1 MSEEFARYNESLYID
16 KCNSLMH
23 ELPSFCKTYYQ
34 GMQLRLTSRSQ
45 YNYLIKMRVFLN
57 FLVETNPTLTNK
69 EIKDITLTDINNLNA
84 SDMEEFINW
93 LLLRTSRDG
102 KNKNSKSTAEN
113 YIASLSS
120 VFTYFVGKDMLD
132 RNPVRGLV
140 REKKKKKK
148 IIYLE
153 KDDMNTLLD
162 ATWDG
167 YELSK
172 KQQEFRNKGNTAI
185 RDGCIMQI
193 LLDTGIRV
201 TELVGLDVEDVD
213 LKHNRLS
220 IHRKGD
226 KDDIVSFSDATADII
241 KGYLDER
248 QSYRPVDNERAL
260 FLVSIGKYKGERM
273 SVRSVERMVKKYCKA
288 AGIRN
293 ADKIT
298 PHKMRST
305 YAMNM
310 LDASKNIAL
319 VKEQLGH
326 NSITTT
332 TIYAE
337 ARQKEKEDFRNA
349 IFGNAEKK

>member
-1 MSEEFARYNESLYID
+1 MSEQYTRYTEAYYIE
-16 KCNSLMH
+16 KCDELKN
-23 ELPSFCKTYYQ
+23 ELPEFCKTYYR
-34 GMQLRLTSRSQ
+34 GMQLRLAERSQ
-45 YNYLIKMRVFLN
+45 YNYLVKMKVFLT
-57 FLVETNPTLTNK
+57 FLTEENSCLKSKKLN
-69 EIKDITLTDINNLNA
+69 EITLDDINKLTV
-84 SDMEEFINW
+84 SDMEEFVTW
-93 LLLRTSRDG
+93 LLKRPSRYKG
-102 KNKNSKSTAEN
+102 LKNSKSTAEN
-113 YIASLSS
+113 YISSLSS
-120 VFTYFVGKDMLD
+120 VFTYFVGKNMLSK
-132 RNPVRGLV
+132 NPVLGLV
-140 REKKKKKK
+140 REKKKKKQ

-162 ATWDG
+162 TTWG
-167 YELSK
+167 GCELTK

-201 TELVGLDVEDVD
+201 AELVGLDVEDVD
-213 LKHNRLS
+213 LKHKKLS
-220 IHRKGD
+220 VHRKGD
-226 KDDIVSFSDATADII
+226 SDDLVSFSDVTAEII
-241 KGYLDER
+241 AGYLDER
-248 QSYRPVDNERAL
+248 KTYLPADNERAL

-273 SVRSVERMVKKYCKA
+273 SVRSIERMVKKYCMA
-288 AGIRN
+288 AGVKD
-293 ADKIT
+293 AGKMT

-337 ARQKEKEDFRNA
+337 ARQKEKEDYRNA
-349 IFGNAEKK
+349 IFKNEDE